1 MWCVT
6 PKKQRE
12 NIKLTV
18 ILTFIEPCNMP
29 GIKCF
34 IMTNFDKKPGFLT
47 TQSLYLL
54 KMELPAFLL
63 LLL

>member
-6 PKKQRE
+6 PKQQRE

-34 IMTNFDKKPGFLT
+34 NEFLSVKT
-47 TQSLYLL
+47 D
-54 KMELPAFLL
+54 
-63 LLL
+63 